1 MLTVLGVAAIA
12 TLVGL
17 ILFRITSVVVALTLV
32 PVVAAIAGGF
42 ASEIGSFAM
51 DGIRSVAPTAA
62 LLAFAV
68 VFFGVMNDAGL
79 FEPFIRWIVRLVGD
93 DPLKIVIG
101 TAAIAAIAH
110 LDGAGASTFMITVP
124 AMLPIYARLRMDPL
138 VLTSTIALAA
148 GTMNIL
154 PWGGPTSRAAAALEV
169 SVSEL
174 FLPLI
179 VPTVVGVA
187 TVFACAWLI
196 GRRERRRLVAES
208 APPSA
213 DPMLAAPVP
222 PAATIRIGRLWIFN
236 AVLTLITLVALVF
249 EVLPLPVIFLVACAV
264 ALVVNVPDAHA
275 QRERLNAHGSAAM
288 AMVTTVIAAGVF
300 TGIMTKSGMLTAMAH
315 SMVALLPASA
325 LGHVPV
331 ILAVTSMP
339 LSLAFDPDSFYF
351 GVLPVL
357 AHAAAGAG
365 GSAIEVGRAALLGQM
380 TTGFPV
386 SPLTPATFL
395 LVGLANVDFADH
407 QRRTIPYAFAI
418 TLVMTLAALAAGAL
432 TW

>member
-1 MLTVLGVAAIA
+1 VLTLLGVAAIA

-17 ILFRITSVVVALTLV
+17 ILFRVTSVVVALTLV

-42 ASEIGSFAM
+42 TGEIGGFAM

-187 TVFACAWLI
+187 AVFVCAWLI
-196 GRRERRRLVAES
+196 GRRERRRLVAEP
-208 APPSA
+208 AQPSA
-213 DPMLAAPVP
+213 DAMAPPIP

-236 AVLTLITLVALVF
+236 AILTLITLVALVL

-418 TLVMTLAALAAGAL
+418 TLVMTLAALAAGAV

>member
-1 MLTVLGVAAIA
+1 MVAA
-12 TLVGL
+12 
-17 ILFRITSVVVALTLV
+17 
-32 PVVAAIAGGF
+32 
-42 ASEIGSFAM
+42 
-51 DGIRSVAPTAA
+51 
-62 LLAFAV
+62 
-68 VFFGVMNDAGL
+68 
-79 FEPFIRWIVRLVGD
+79 
-93 DPLKIVIG
+93 PL
-101 TAAIAAIAH
+101 
-110 LDGAGASTFMITVP
+110 
-124 AMLPIYARLRMDPL
+124 
-138 VLTSTIALAA
+138 
-148 GTMNIL
+148 
-154 PWGGPTSRAAAALEV
+154 
-169 SVSEL
+169 
-174 FLPLI
+174 
-179 VPTVVGVA
+179 
-187 TVFACAWLI
+187 
-196 GRRERRRLVAES
+196 
-208 APPSA
+208 
-213 DPMLAAPVP
+213 P

-236 AVLTLITLVALVF
+236 AVLTLITLVALVL

-418 TLVMTLAALAAGAL
+418 TLVMTLAALAAGAV

>member
-1 MLTVLGVAAIA
+1 
-12 TLVGL
+12 
-17 ILFRITSVVVALTLV
+17 
-32 PVVAAIAGGF
+32 
-42 ASEIGSFAM
+42 
-51 DGIRSVAPTAA
+51 
-62 LLAFAV
+62 
-68 VFFGVMNDAGL
+68 MNVAGL

-93 DPLKIVIG
+93 DPLKVVIG

-110 LDGAGASTFMITVP
+110 LDGAGASTFLVTVP
-124 AMLPIYARLRMDPL
+124 AMLPLYARLRMDPL
-138 VLTSTIALAA
+138 ALTSTIALAA
-148 GTMNIL
+148 GTMNIM
-154 PWGGPTSRAAAALEV
+154 PWGGPTSRAAAALAV
-169 SVSEL
+169 PVSEL
-174 FLPLI
+174 FLPLL
-179 VPTVVGVA
+179 VPTIVGVA
-187 TVFACAWLI
+187 AVFACAWLI
-196 GRRERRRLVAES
+196 GRRERRRLVAQP
-208 APPSA
+208 AQPNT
-213 DPMLAAPVP
+213 DPMAAAPVP
-222 PAATIRIGRLWIFN
+222 SAVQIRVGRLWIFN
-236 AVLTLITLVALVF
+236 AVLTLITLVALVL
-249 EVLPLPVIFLVACAV
+249 EVLPLPVIFLVACAA
-264 ALVVNVPDAHA
+264 ALVVNVPDARA

-300 TGIMTKSGMLTAMAH
+300 TGIMTNSGMLAAMAG
-315 SMVALLPASA
+315 SMVALLPATA
-325 LGHVPV
+325 LGHLPV

-432 TW
+432 SW